1 MELESA
7 FSNSC
12 ESCIVPNISKNIGA
26 ENRLYNVIIL
36 MIYLYST
43 RMHSSRMRTARLL
56 TVSYSAGGGGICPTP
71 TPGYRTPMDA
81 DPPPLGYVTC
91 DTCWEGNPPDRL
103 TDACENITLP
113 QTSFAGGKK
122 FWRPALRSTEDRSF
136 VKRYPT
142 QLTLPDPDSN
152 SDKDYKLYG
161 FIVICRTF
169 HSVWSQIQIPIL
181 TAKYKNGIGIR
192 IGIA

>member
-1 MELESA
+1 MQGEGGSA
-7 FSNSC
+7 Q
-12 ESCIVPNISKNIGA
+12 PQPPDTGPPW
-26 ENRLYNVIIL
+26 
-36 MIYLYST
+36 MQT
-43 RMHSSRMRTARLL
+43 
-56 TVSYSAGGGGICPTP
+56 
-71 TPGYRTPMDA
+71 
-81 DPPPLGYVTC
+81 PPLGYVTC

-103 TDACENITLP
+103 TNACENITLP